1 MGEQFSRWDQ
11 EKTERNIKA
20 HRIANFVCEVAGT
33 YGEALYL
40 LDKANNEVK
49 LSMERKKA
57 EAMPYPIDEWN
68 NKIEMPDMEA
78 SGKRIDGISINLPV

>member
-11 EKTERNIKA
+11 EETERDIKA
-20 HRIANFVCEVAGT
+20 HKIANFVCEVAGT

-40 LDKANNEVK
+40 LEKVKSEVE

-57 EAMPYPIDEWN
+57 EAMPYPIDRY
-68 NKIEMPDMEA
+68 NKEIENEA
-78 SGKRIDGISINLPV
+78 PEQSTGARKKTTITN